1 MKRYRVESPKYIPYI
16 QRAAGQV
23 TVEVLKAYDGE
34 KMAEGAEKS
43 IDYEVQLI
51 RINGTLC
58 GGILGGL
65 FYIAKTVGG
74 YFL

>member
-1 MKRYRVESPKYIPYI
+1 M
-16 QRAAGQV
+16 

-43 IDYEVQLI
+43 IDHEVQLI